1 MNSLPKSPFP
11 PALFFF
17 LDNPLRRLIFNREK
31 FIRGMGIKQG
41 DTVLEMGCGPGF
53 FTETL
58 SAVAGKNGKVYAQD
72 VEEKMLKR
80 VTAKLHGFGFKNVTL
95 LLSNSSSLPLG
106 DGVCDAVFCANVLEE
121 IYHEN
126 EIAGT
131 IKEIHRVLKK
141 PGILIIKEHRPGG
154 TRKIIEEV
162 KKAFLTL
169 GYEKCVDI
177 ATPFSFH
184 VKFRK

>member
-1 MNSLPKSPFP
+1 
-11 PALFFF
+11 
-17 LDNPLRRLIFNREK
+17 
-31 FIRGMGIKQG
+31 MGVKQG

-58 SAVAGKNGKVYAQD
+58 SAVAGENGKVYAQD

-80 VTAKLHGFGFKNVTL
+80 VRAKLPCFGFKNVTL

-121 IYHEN
+121 IYREN
-126 EIAGT
+126 ELAGT

-141 PGILIIKEHRPGG
+141 PGILIIKEHRPGN
-154 TRKIIEEV
+154 TRKIMEEV

-169 GYEKCVDI
+169 GYEKCADI
-177 ATPFSFH
+177 ATLFSFH
-184 VKFRK
+184 VKFSK